1 VGREAQVSGSGRQ
14 EFQLAN
20 GRLLY
25 VYADDLAVQQA
36 DGRFKVM
43 ARARDLGAQLR
54 QLVSSEKGR

>member
-1 VGREAQVSGSGRQ
+1 MSGSGRQ